1 MSLHIDVSE
10 CDKPFTDNDFSLFYT
25 EREKERANS
34 EKATLLKN
42 IQNRCGI
49 VTKVFTKSRWFL

>member
-1 MSLHIDVSE
+1 MSLHIVVSE

-34 EKATLLKN
+34 EKATILKN
-42 IQNRCGI
+42 IQDHCGI
-49 VTKVFTKSRWFL
+49 VTKVFTKS